1 MKKPTKPKIKEAKT
15 DVTPYHGHGKLYFG
29 GLVAAALIF
38 FGSAAIA
45 WDQNVPGW
53 EATVFHAINNWP
65 DGLYKFFR
73 AITMFHE
80 SLWIAAIAVVLAFLV
95 RMYRLSW
102 RLAVCT
108 VGGSAVTFLAKHFIE
123 RPRPVG
129 LIENVHARV
138 VETDMGFPSG
148 HTMII
153 TIIMLAILPYLPW
166 KWRWLVPIPIV
177 LMALSRVYLGV
188 HLPLDVIGG
197 FAIGVGVISFI
208 RVLPQSFK
216 VLLRLD

>member
-29 GLVAAALIF
+29 GLIGAALLF
-38 FGSAAIA
+38 LGSAAMA
-45 WDQNVPGW
+45 WNQNVPGW
-53 EATVFHAINNWP
+53 EASLFHGINNWS
-65 DGLYKFFR
+65 DSLYTYFR
-73 AITMFHE
+73 IITMFHE
-80 SLWIAAIAVVLAFLV
+80 SLWIAVIAVVLAFIF

-108 VGGSAVTFLAKHFIE
+108 VGGYGAGLIAKHVVG
-123 RPRPVG
+123 RPRPAG
-129 LIENVHARV
+129 LLENVHARL

-166 KWRWLVPIPIV
+166 RWRWIIPIPIV

-197 FAIGVGVISFI
+197 FALGVGVVSFI
-208 RVLPQSFK
+208 RILPQSLK